1 MATKS
6 KILSNINLTSK
17 PILWLLLLTFFHGLW
32 YASINHPWQAPDEF
46 LHYEYLRILETE
58 RRFDLSAD
66 DRSSV
71 VQKEIAE
78 SMWQFQHYRYRYI
91 ATPSEAEFRDSDFPL
106 GKEVFTPQPPLY
118 YLLSIPIYWFIQS
131 LPVLSQLY
139 FLRIFSVLLQSLTV
153 LLTYK
158 LACEIFDTN
167 KSNIISLTAAFF
179 VALLPQYTFISS
191 SFNNDNLAAPLVT
204 ASLLFSTR
212 ALKRQGSPKWLGFAL
227 IAGGLSLLAKRTA
240 VAIIPV
246 LLLIA
251 LTSAIIWLKSKS
263 VLKRTSGI
271 SVILLVGFSILLL
284 FWLILA
290 APQLP
295 YSIARPLRLSSGAL
309 SALSSFWKDPIKLG
323 NVDWS
328 WWFGQTFESFWGRF
342 GWFNVFVAPN
352 VMKFLLWFS
361 VLPAVGIV
369 IGIARRVKTQKS
381 RTFWFKT
388 FTLTL
393 FCLGI
398 VITILSMIAQYLIAP
413 EWYSPQGRYLFPFIS
428 VFGILFAIGWMN
440 LFPSKYQK
448 FSFAIPIIILLMVDT
463 ISWMTILRFFYS

>member
-1 MATKS
+1 M
-6 KILSNINLTSK
+6 
-17 PILWLLLLTFFHGLW
+17 HGLW

-46 LHYEYLRILETE
+46 LHYEYMRILETE

-71 VQKEIAE
+71 VQREIAE
-78 SMWQFQHYRYRYI
+78 SMWQFEHYRYRNR
-91 ATPSEAEFRDSDFPL
+91 ATPSVAEFRSSDFPL
-106 GKEVFTPQPPLY
+106 GKDVFTPQPPLY
-118 YLLSIPIYWFIQS
+118 YLLSIPIYWSIQS

-139 FLRIFSVLLQSLTV
+139 ILRTFSVLLQCLTV

-191 SFNNDNLAAPLVT
+191 SFNNDNLATPLVT
-204 ASLLFSTR
+204 ASLLFSIR

-227 IAGGLSLLAKRTA
+227 IVGGLSLIAKRTA
-240 VAIIPV
+240 IAIIPV
-246 LLLIA
+246 LLLVA
-251 LTSAIIWLKSKS
+251 LTSAIFWLKSKS

-271 SVILLVGFSILLL
+271 SVILLAGFSILFL

-290 APQLP
+290 SPQLP
-295 YSIARPLRLSSGAL
+295 YSFARALRLGTGAL
-309 SALSSFWKDPIKLG
+309 SALAAFWKDPGKLG
-323 NVDWS
+323 NVNWS

-342 GWFNVFVAPN
+342 GWFNVLVAPN
-352 VMKFLLWFS
+352 VIKLLLWFS
-361 VLPAVGIV
+361 SLPV
-369 IGIARRVKTQKS
+369 IGLVIGVARRVKTHKTK
-381 RTFWFKT
+381 TFWFKA
-388 FTLTL
+388 FALSL

-413 EWYSPQGRYLFPFIS
+413 EWYSPQGRYIFPFIS
-428 VFGILFAIGWMN
+428 VIGILFAIGWMN

-448 FSFAIPIIILLMVDT
+448 LSFAIPIIVLLMVDT